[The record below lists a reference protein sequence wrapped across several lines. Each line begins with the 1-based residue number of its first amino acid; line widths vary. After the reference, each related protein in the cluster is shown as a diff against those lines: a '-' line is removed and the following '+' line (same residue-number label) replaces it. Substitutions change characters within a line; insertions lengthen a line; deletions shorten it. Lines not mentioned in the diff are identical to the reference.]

1 MNVEVKCSIGEI
13 YDKITILI
21 IKKNMISEEIKLN
34 NINKELMILMNKM
47 NTININFVNEEL
59 FKDLLKTNLRLWL
72 IEDDIRE
79 FEKKEEFNNNF
90 IKIARS
96 VYIINDRRFSIKNK
110 INNKK
115 NSEVKEVKC
124 YDNLNYDSFLS
135 KSSELNLITKDYL
148 NNLDLKIDGL
158 IKNFKY

>member
-1 MNVEVKCSIGEI
+1 MNIEINCSIGEI

-21 IKKNMISEEIKLN
+21 IKKNMILEKNKLN
-34 NINKELMILMNKM
+34 NINKELILLINKLSKLG
-47 NTININFVNEEL
+47 INFKKEE
-59 FKDLLKTNLRLWL
+59 FFFDLLKTNLKLWL

-79 FEKKEEFNNNF
+79 FEKKEEFDNNF

-96 VYIINDRRFSIKNK
+96 VYIVNDKRFSIKNK
-110 INNKK
+110 INNKN

-135 KSSELNLITKDYL
+135 KSNEINILTKDYL
-148 NNLDLKIDGL
+148 NNLDIKINDL
-158 IKNFKY
+158 INKFKY

>member
-1 MNVEVKCSIGEI
+1 MNIEVNCSIGEI

-34 NINKELMILMNKM
+34 NINKELILLINKL
-47 NTININFVNEEL
+47 NKLNINFKNEEL
-59 FKDLLKTNLRLWL
+59 FSDLLKTNLKLWL

-96 VYIINDRRFSIKNK
+96 VYIVNDKRFSIKNK
-110 INNKK
+110 INNKN
-115 NSEVKEVKC
+115 NSVVKEVKC
-124 YDNLNYDSFLS
+124 YDNLNYDNFLS
-135 KSSELNLITKDYL
+135 KSNEINIITKDYL
-148 NNLDLKIDGL
+148 NNLDLKIDDL
-158 IKNFKY
+158 IKKFKY

>member
-1 MNVEVKCSIGEI
+1 MNVEVNCSLGEI

-34 NINKELMILMNKM
+34 NINKELILLINKL
-47 NTININFVNEEL
+47 NKLDINYKNEEL
-59 FKDLLKTNLRLWL
+59 FSDLLKTNLKLWL

-96 VYIINDRRFSIKNK
+96 VYIVNDKRFSIKNK
-110 INNKK
+110 INNKN
-115 NSEVKEVKC
+115 NSVVKEVKC
-124 YDNLNYDSFLS
+124 YDNLNYDNFLS
-135 KSSELNLITKDYL
+135 KSNEINILTKDYL
-148 NNLDLKIDGL
+148 NNLDIKINDL
-158 IKNFKY
+158 MKKFKY

>member
-1 MNVEVKCSIGEI
+1 MNVEVNCSIGEI

-34 NINKELMILMNKM
+34 NINKELILLINKL
-47 NTININFVNEEL
+47 NKLDINYKNEEL
-59 FKDLLKTNLRLWL
+59 FSDLLKTNLKLWL

-96 VYIINDRRFSIKNK
+96 VYIVNDKRFSIKNK
-110 INNKK
+110 INNKN
-115 NSEVKEVKC
+115 NSVVKEVKC
-124 YDNLNYDSFLS
+124 YDNLNYDNFLS
-135 KSSELNLITKDYL
+135 KSNEINIITKDYQ
-148 NNLDLKIDGL
+148 NNLDLKIDDL
-158 IKNFKY
+158 IKKFKY

>member
-1 MNVEVKCSIGEI
+1 MNIEINCSIGEI

-21 IKKNMISEEIKLN
+21 IKKNMILENKLN
-34 NINKELMILMNKM
+34 NINKELILLINKLSKLG
-47 NTININFVNEEL
+47 INLEKEE
-59 FKDLLKTNLRLWL
+59 FFFDLLKTNLKLWL

-79 FEKKEEFNNNF
+79 FEKKEEFDNNF

-96 VYIINDRRFSIKNK
+96 VYIVNDKRFSIKNK
-110 INNKK
+110 INNKN

-135 KSSELNLITKDYL
+135 KSNEINILTKDYL
-148 NNLDLKIDGL
+148 NNLDIKINDL
-158 IKNFKY
+158 INKFKY